1 MPCLDGPT
9 QAVSTQIQHR
19 TAAHTKLETCPAPS
33 GNPSKRLTIPPPS
46 SRDAFCDLPICPT
59 TCSTASADMEQPF
72 GAKPARSFLLLMP
85 WIAANHGIEGAV
97 SVSVDNKNSRST
109 IPCPLIAIQGF
120 QTPCGIS
127 ARFASLSQNA
137 RSAALIRP
145 SSDGAQIRCA
155 VSSSEVALGAA
166 RFRCYPVLLRPLLA
180 PS

>member
-72 GAKPARSFLLLMP
+72 GAKAARSCWRLMP
-85 WIAANHGIEGAV
+85 WIAANHGIEGAASTSAAGKNCQPMSPRRDCHLV
-97 SVSVDNKNSRST
+97 GNSSVEKIWV
-109 IPCPLIAIQGF
+109 
-120 QTPCGIS
+120 
-127 ARFASLSQNA
+127 RFAKPAYVRSITACSLGPSRRTGLFQKLVGGS
-137 RSAALIRP
+137 SAVRP
-145 SSDGAQIRCA
+145 N
-155 VSSSEVALGAA
+155 V
-166 RFRCYPVLLRPLLA
+166 
-180 PS
+180 